1 VPTLDVPGYLRRLD
15 VTDPGPPSID
25 ALRALHAAHSTR
37 IPYET
42 LEIHLGRPTTVD
54 PYESADRIVR
64 RRRGGYCYHLNG
76 AFSVLLRALG
86 YRVSWHRGGVQRH
99 GGEPG
104 ITANHLA
111 LTVAGLPDPDQPA
124 GDWFVDVGL
133 GDALYQPL
141 PLRAGTYLQSGF
153 GYRLTGSDLAPG
165 GWRFDH
171 DPSGGFAGM
180 DFEPGIATVDDFA
193 PMHEWLSTA
202 PESGFVRMLTAQRR
216 HATGVDI
223 VRGCTL
229 TTFTATARH
238 NRELTTATEW
248 FSVLADLFGL
258 DLADVPAPER
268 AALWSRTR
276 AAHDTWL
283 AEQAAVSDAE
293 QVIGDPAAGGHD
305 SVTELI

>member
-1 VPTLDVPGYLRRLD
+1 MPALDVPGYLRRLG

-25 ALRALHAAHSTR
+25 ALRALHSAHTTR

-42 LEIHLGRPTTVD
+42 LEIHLGRRTTID

-76 AFSVLLRALG
+76 AFSALLRALG
-86 YRVSWHRGGVQRH
+86 YQVSWHRGGVQRH

-111 LTVAGLPDPDQPA
+111 LTVSGLPDPAHPT

-133 GDALYQPL
+133 GDALHQPL
-141 PLRAGTYLQSGF
+141 PLRAGTYHQGGF
-153 GYRLTGSDLAPG
+153 GYQLTGSDLAIG

-171 DPSGGFAGM
+171 DASGGFAGM
-180 DFEPGIATVDDFA
+180 DFEPRIATVDDFA

-202 PESGFVRMLTAQRR
+202 PESGFVRVLTAQRR

-229 TTFTATARH
+229 TTITATGRGT
-238 NRELTTATEW
+238 RELTTAAEW
-248 FSVLADLFGL
+248 FGVLADLFGL
-258 DLADVPAPER
+258 GLADVAAAER
-268 AALWSRTR
+268 AALWSRTQ
-276 AAHDTWL
+276 AAHKAWL
-283 AEQAAVSDAE
+283 ADQGAVSNAE
-293 QVIGDPAAGGHD
+293 NATGNPAACGHD
-305 SVTELI
+305 SVTDLI